1 MIRNNT
7 IKDIMLGLYLAIY
20 IRKTWKRIGLRSAN
34 YETLRSP
41 DLIKD
46 GRRQN
51 PEPLTFLENK
61 TKINY
66 FLSKSVRFLL

>member
-1 MIRNNT
+1 
-7 IKDIMLGLYLAIY
+7 MLGLYLAIY

-61 TKINY
+61 T
-66 FLSKSVRFLL
+66 